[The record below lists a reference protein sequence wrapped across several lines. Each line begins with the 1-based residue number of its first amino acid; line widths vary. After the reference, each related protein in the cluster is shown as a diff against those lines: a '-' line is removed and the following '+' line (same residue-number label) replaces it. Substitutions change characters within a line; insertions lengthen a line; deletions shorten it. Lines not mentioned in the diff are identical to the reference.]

1 MPRRIPAWE
10 TEQES
15 FAARCPRPDYAR
27 IVLEVCLCADR
38 LADSMGRHSWHGER
52 REALLAL
59 RKLENTRPP
68 DLCDAE
74 RATLATLS
82 VALGST
88 DPEKL
93 STDDITYTPRRDYGL
108 MYNIGP
114 EFQQQARDAAS
125 AARALWQPV
134 AHAGAK
140 EKAPAEKAKPSPVSA
155 PAG

>member
-68 DLCDAE
+68 DLSDAE
-74 RATLATLS
+74 REPYRATARSASDEYIVT
-82 VALGST
+82 
-88 DPEKL
+88 
-93 STDDITYTPRRDYGL
+93 
-108 MYNIGP
+108 
-114 EFQQQARDAAS
+114 ARDIKISGIYAHKNIVTTIGHASPRAAS
-125 AARALWQPV
+125 YHRIRPTKY
-134 AHAGAK
+134 HPPPGAMPQK
-140 EKAPAEKAKPSPVSA
+140 HIGGCRTGE
-155 PAG
+155 